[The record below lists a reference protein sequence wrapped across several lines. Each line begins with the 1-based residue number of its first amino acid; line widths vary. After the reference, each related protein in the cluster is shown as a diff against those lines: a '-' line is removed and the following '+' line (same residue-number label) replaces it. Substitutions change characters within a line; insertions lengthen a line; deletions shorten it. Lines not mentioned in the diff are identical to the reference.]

1 MTRPTTMLLVV
12 WVATGCYAS
21 SGGDSDDG
29 VDAVVEVVDDGAVDS
44 APDLV
49 PDVVVD
55 VSRCSSDAECGAG
68 RFCQFEPGAC
78 APPGSCTGLGSGDC
92 PAVYAP
98 VCGCDGVTYSND
110 CMRIGAGV
118 SALHPGE
125 CMSSGCFPG
134 DPFGV
139 CGAGE
144 YCEGPPAACD
154 LDGATG
160 WCASRPVGCD
170 DFYDPVCGCDG
181 NTYSSD
187 CDRQMRGVWLDH
199 AGVCGGGPC
208 QPGDPYGDCDEGEIC
223 EGEEGQ
229 CDVMGVAGWCQEPDD
244 SCGWLYDPVCGCDET
259 TYAND
264 CERQQVGVWRRHRG
278 ACEGPPPPPG

>member
-1 MTRPTTMLLVV
+1 MTRPTTMLLVF

-29 VDAVVEVVDDGAVDS
+29 VDVGVEVVDDGAVDS

-49 PDVVVD
+49 SDVVAD
-55 VSRCSSDAECGAG
+55 VSRCSSDAE
-68 RFCQFEPGAC
+68 
-78 APPGSCTGLGSGDC
+78 
-92 PAVYAP
+92 
-98 VCGCDGVTYSND
+98 
-110 CMRIGAGV
+110 
-118 SALHPGE
+118 
-125 CMSSGCFPG
+125 
-134 DPFGV
+134 

-181 NTYSSD
+181 RTYSSD
-187 CDRQMRGVWLDH
+187 CDRRMRGVWLDH

-229 CDVMGVAGWCQEPDD
+229 CDVVGVAGWCQEPDD

-278 ACEGPPPPPG
+278 ACEGPPPPPPG